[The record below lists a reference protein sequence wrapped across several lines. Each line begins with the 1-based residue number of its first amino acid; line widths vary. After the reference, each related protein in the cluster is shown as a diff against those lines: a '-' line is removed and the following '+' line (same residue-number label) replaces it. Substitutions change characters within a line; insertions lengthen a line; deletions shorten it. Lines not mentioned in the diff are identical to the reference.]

1 METIQYMTP
10 IFTPRNNFI
19 MLYTSTKFGSGL
31 RGLSFLRVVLVWNYP
46 IDREQAMINAAL
58 KPNYCSVTVPFRAF
72 RILVGGT
79 VPFRSVPFR
88 SVPDLS
94 TCNHHWS
101 VHACAFWR
109 WLAGRP
115 WASQSRYLVPGPHLS
130 VTIATASYST
140 EINRRSR
147 S

>member
-94 TCNHHWS
+94 NHHWS
-101 VHACAFWR
+101 VLSKALWTR
-109 WLAGRP
+109 MRILALVGRP
-115 WASQSRYLVPGPHLS
+115 ALG
-130 VTIATASYST
+130 
-140 EINRRSR
+140 
-147 S
+147 